1 MVMAKAQRKLG
12 LGDSKNDGK
21 PDWEHSSDGVNQ
33 ELIPRTQTGH
43 LDMDIATSLSVVK
56 RPNEETS
63 IERIHKVEIVH
74 IYGLYRR
81 RAGTPD
87 MPVILLHSVVVLV
100 KFKPLLKDQNSFSKT
115 SRHHARCTIVFSNSS
130 NI

>member
-1 MVMAKAQRKLG
+1 MMAKAQRKLG

-56 RPNEETS
+56 RSNEESS
-63 IERIHKVEIVH
+63 I
-74 IYGLYRR
+74 
-81 RAGTPD
+81 
-87 MPVILLHSVVVLV
+87 
-100 KFKPLLKDQNSFSKT
+100 
-115 SRHHARCTIVFSNSS
+115 
-130 NI
+130 